1 MHMHESPNF
10 HSVLPQL
17 TFGAKGLGS
26 ESSLIKEVA
35 WVVYL
40 QNQGFLTL
48 VTFWPCTVFKKAP

>member
-17 TFGAKGLGS
+17 TQ
-26 ESSLIKEVA
+26 SSLIKEVA
-35 WVVYL
+35 WAVCL

-48 VTFWPCTVFKKAP
+48 VTFWPCSVFKKAPEEQIQV